1 MKVAPLLPLVLWLL
15 LGCAPDTGGPS
26 SVAAVSDARRAPSVT
41 AAGAAGTPAL
51 PDATAASYEV
61 SIASAE
67 ADRVRARDLCDSK
80 VKAERAACIDAADT
94 AYEQAKSAADS
105 AQNAAP

>member
-15 LGCAPDTGGPS
+15 LGCAPDTSGPS
-26 SVAAVSDARRAPSVT
+26 SAGAVSDARPAPSAT
-41 AAGAAGTPAL
+41 AAAGTPAL